1 MCALI
6 TLHSSTYA
14 LPAVQTFQRGLLLGL
29 LYQYQYQSILGL
41 LYTQK
46 ASHLCYGANEF
57 KCVWLAFNQ
66 FKCNQQAYLCEI
78 AFIYCVIH
86 MPTTLV
92 MTTQHKSRNGH
103 HCAQST
109 PADRMALRQDS
120 GYFIPQDCSSKIH
133 THKIKSVNDNTHTIP
148 CAHSQCLL
156 LASSFMASAL
166 CSIHVCRR
174 LGETS

>member
-1 MCALI
+1 MYSLDTI
-6 TLHSSTYA
+6 
-14 LPAVQTFQRGLLLGL
+14 R
-29 LYQYQYQSILGL
+29 
-41 LYTQK
+41 K

-66 FKCNQQAYLCEI
+66 FKCNQRAYLCEI
-78 AFIYCVIH
+78 VFIYCVIH

-92 MTTQHKSRNGH
+92 MTTQQKEEK
-103 HCAQST
+103 CT
-109 PADRMALRQDS
+109 PMCTIHTSRQDDTEGGQPALHSS
-120 GYFIPQDCSSKIH
+120 GLLQQNTHTQNKICEWQYL
-133 THKIKSVNDNTHTIP
+133 VTHTIP